1 MYFYV
6 NEIRNE
12 IKQYSKQQ
20 QQKCCRIKQNILM
33 MKIITKVA
41 GKNSCIL
48 IFDFSANTIKKNYM
62 TRRIFAY
69 DNI

>member
-1 MYFYV
+1 
-6 NEIRNE
+6 
-12 IKQYSKQQ
+12 
-20 QQKCCRIKQNILM
+20 
-33 MKIITKVA
+33 MKIITNVA